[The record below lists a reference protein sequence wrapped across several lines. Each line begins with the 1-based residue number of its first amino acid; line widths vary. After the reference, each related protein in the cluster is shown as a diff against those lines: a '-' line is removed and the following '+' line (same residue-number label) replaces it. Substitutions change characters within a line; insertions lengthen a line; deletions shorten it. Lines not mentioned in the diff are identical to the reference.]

1 MAERLAVY
9 AIGGN
14 ALTSPD
20 GSDKKE
26 SALVLAKVLSD
37 VVDLLEAGWAVVLTH
52 GNGPQ
57 VGELL
62 SLEADHSLD
71 SWVAATQGMI
81 GHELAINLD
90 AILSKR
96 HRPERTAVV
105 LTRVEVDSN
114 DSGFSHPTKPIGPI
128 LNDDEIFTNDW
139 DIAST
144 VHGPRRVVAS
154 PRPVKVMDIDVIR
167 QLVALR
173 AVVICGGGGGIPV
186 SIDQDSIHPKA
197 AVIDKDLLSAH
208 LAIELQA
215 TALVISTGIDAA
227 RIGFGTLNEEVIP
240 ELEKDR
246 ALSLIE
252 SGEFP
257 KGSMAPKVSAL
268 IEAFEHGVK
277 SVLCQP
283 GDALA
288 ALRGEAGTTI
298 I

>member
-1 MAERLAVY
+1 MARRLAVY

-20 GSDKKE
+20 GSDRE
-26 SALVLAKVLSD
+26 QSALVLAKVLSD

-62 SLEADHSLD
+62 SLDSNHSLD
-71 SWVAATQGMI
+71 EWVAATQGMI
-81 GHELAINLD
+81 GHELALNLD
-90 AILSKR
+90 AILAKR
-96 HRPERTAVV
+96 HRPERTVVV
-105 LTRVEVDSN
+105 LTRVEVDAN
-114 DSGFSHPTKPIGPI
+114 DAGFDFPSKPIGPV
-128 LNDDEIFTNDW
+128 LSDDDVFDNEW
-139 DIAST
+139 DIANT

-154 PRPVKVMDIDVIR
+154 PSPIRVIDIDVIR

-186 SIDQDSIHPKA
+186 ASEQEVIKPIA

-208 LAIELQA
+208 LAVNLEA

-227 RIGFGTLNEEVIP
+227 RTGFGSENEEILS
-240 ELEKDR
+240 ELSKEK
-246 ALSLIE
+246 AVELID

-257 KGSMAPKVSAL
+257 KGSMAPKITAMIVASK
-268 IEAFEHGVK
+268 EGVK

-298 I
+298 V